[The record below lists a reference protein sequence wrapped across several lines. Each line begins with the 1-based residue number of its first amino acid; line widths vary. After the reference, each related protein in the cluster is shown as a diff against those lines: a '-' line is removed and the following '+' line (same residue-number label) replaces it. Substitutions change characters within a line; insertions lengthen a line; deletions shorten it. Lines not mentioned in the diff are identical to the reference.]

1 MLIKITLLKM
11 KKGLVL
17 LISMLCFTI
26 IVRAQIDFIDRYE
39 ELNTIT
45 TAVPFLII
53 SPDAKAGGMGD
64 VGVASTPDAM
74 SMHWNPAKYA
84 FVDDQAGVAVCYTP
98 WLKSLIPDIDLSYL
112 SGYTKRNDNEAFAFA
127 LRYFTLGEIKFTDNT
142 GNSLGSF
149 NPNELA
155 LSTAYSRKLS
165 DNMSTAIAL
174 RYIYSNLTGGQQ
186 VGTLPTE
193 AGQSIAGD
201 VSAFY
206 IKPIRL
212 GSQNA
217 DLSIGLNISNIGSKI
232 AYTET
237 TTRDFI
243 PTNMRFGSAV
253 TTAIDDYNKIS
264 IEVDFNKLLV
274 PTPPQYDSDGE
285 IIAGMNPDV
294 SVVSGIFQSFGDAPG
309 GAKEEFRE
317 IIYSLGTEYWYDEQF
332 AVRAGYFHEAPTK
345 GDRQFF
351 SLGAGLRYN
360 VFGLDFSYLIPVR
373 SRDEAGAV
381 NPLSNTLRFALTFDF
396 GALQEKPIIPNES

>member
-1 MLIKITLLKM
+1 MIKIRLVKM
-11 KKGLVL
+11 KKELVL
-17 LISMLCFTI
+17 LISIFCLNTI
-26 IVRAQIDFIDRYE
+26 VYAQIDFIDRYE
-39 ELNTIT
+39 DLNTIT

-84 FVDDQAGVAVCYTP
+84 FVKDQAGVAVCYTP

-127 LRYFTLGEIKFTDNT
+127 LRYFTLGEIKFTDNS

-155 LSTAYSRKLS
+155 LSSTYARKLT

-201 VSAFY
+201 VAAFY
-206 IKPIRL
+206 TKPIRL

-243 PTNMRFGSAV
+243 PTNLRFGTSV
-253 TTAIDDYNKIS
+253 TTAIDKYNKIS
-264 IEVDFNKLLV
+264 FEIDLNKLLV
-274 PTPPQYDSDGE
+274 PTPPVYNDGE
-285 IIAGMNPDV
+285 IIAGMDPDV
-294 SVVSGIFQSFGDAPG
+294 SVMSGIFQSFGDAPG
-309 GAKEEFRE
+309 GVKEEFRE
-317 IIYSLGTEYWYDEQF
+317 IIYSLGSEYWYDEQF
-332 AVRAGYFHEAPTK
+332 AIRAGYFHEAPTK

-351 SLGAGLRYN
+351 SLGAGLKYN

-396 GALQEKPIIPNES
+396 GALKDQEVIPEG

>member
-1 MLIKITLLKM
+1 M
-11 KKGLVL
+11 KKLLVL
-17 LISMLCFTI
+17 LISMLCLNI
-26 IVRAQIDFIDRYE
+26 IVKAQIDFIDRYE

-112 SGYTKRNDNEAFAFA
+112 SGYSKRNDNEAFAFA
-127 LRYFTLGEIKFTDNT
+127 LRYFTLGEIKFTDQT

-155 LSTAYSRKLS
+155 LSSTYARKLT

-201 VSAFY
+201 VAAFY
-206 IKPIRL
+206 TKPIRL
-212 GSQNA
+212 GSQDV

-243 PTNMRFGSAV
+243 PTNMRFGTAV

-264 IEVDFNKLLV
+264 FEVDLNKLLV
-274 PTPPQYDSDGE
+274 PTPPAYSDGE

-294 SVVSGIFQSFGDAPG
+294 SVMSGIFQSFGDAPG

-317 IIYSLGTEYWYDEQF
+317 IIYSLGSEYWYDEQF

-360 VFGLDFSYLIPVR
+360 VFGLDFSYLIPTR

-396 GALQEKPIIPNES
+396 GALQEKEIIPNEG

>member
-1 MLIKITLLKM
+1 MPKM
-11 KKGLVL
+11 KKGHVL
-17 LISMLCFTI
+17 LISILCLNM
-26 IVRAQIDFIDRYE
+26 VAKAQIDFIDRYE

-64 VGVASTPDAM
+64 VGVASAPDAM

-84 FVDDQAGVAVCYTP
+84 FVDDYTGFAVCYTP

-112 SGYTKRNDNEAFAFA
+112 SGYFKGEDNQAFAFA
-127 LRYFTLGEIKFTDNT
+127 LRYFTLGEIKFTDNS

-155 LSTAYSRKLS
+155 LSSAYSRKLS

-201 VSAFY
+201 ISAFY
-206 IKPIRL
+206 MKPIRI

-237 TTRDFI
+237 TIRDFI

-264 IEVDFNKLLV
+264 FEVDFNKLLV

-294 SVVSGIFQSFGDAPG
+294 SVVSGIFQSFRDAPG
-309 GAKEEFRE
+309 GVKEEFRE

-396 GALQEKPIIPNES
+396 GALKEQPIIPNEG

>member
-1 MLIKITLLKM
+1 M
-11 KKGLVL
+11 KKVLVL
-17 LISMLCFTI
+17 LISMMCIQTI
-26 IVRAQIDFIDRYE
+26 LKAQIDFIDRYE

-84 FVDDQAGVAVCYTP
+84 FVDDQAGIAVCYTP

-112 SGYTKRNDNEAFAFA
+112 SGYTKKNDNEAFAFA

-155 LSTAYSRKLS
+155 LSSTYARKLT

-201 VSAFY
+201 VAAFY
-206 IKPIRL
+206 TNSIRL

-243 PTNMRFGSAV
+243 PTNMRFGTAV

-264 IEVDFNKLLV
+264 FEVDFNKLLV
-274 PTPPQYDSDGE
+274 PTPPIYNDGE
-285 IIAGMNPDV
+285 IIAGMDPDV
-294 SVVSGIFQSFGDAPG
+294 SVMSGIFQSFGDAPG

-317 IIYSLGTEYWYDEQF
+317 IIYSLGSEYWYDEQF

-373 SRDEAGAV
+373 SRDDAGAV

-396 GALQEKPIIPNES
+396 GALKEQTKISNEG

>member
-1 MLIKITLLKM
+1 M
-11 KKGLVL
+11 KKELVL
-17 LISMLCFTI
+17 LISIFCLNTI
-26 IVRAQIDFIDRYE
+26 VYAQIDFIDRYE
-39 ELNTIT
+39 DLNTIT

-84 FVDDQAGVAVCYTP
+84 FVKDQAGVAVCYTP

-127 LRYFTLGEIKFTDNT
+127 LRYFTLGEIKFTDNS

-155 LSTAYSRKLS
+155 LSSTYARKLT

-201 VSAFY
+201 VAAFY
-206 IKPIRL
+206 TKPIRL

-243 PTNMRFGSAV
+243 PTNLRFGTSV
-253 TTAIDDYNKIS
+253 TTAIDKYNKIS
-264 IEVDFNKLLV
+264 FEIDLNKLLV
-274 PTPPQYDSDGE
+274 PTPPVYNDGE
-285 IIAGMNPDV
+285 IIAGMDPDV
-294 SVVSGIFQSFGDAPG
+294 SVMSGIFQSFGDAPG
-309 GAKEEFRE
+309 GVKEEFRE
-317 IIYSLGTEYWYDEQF
+317 IIYSLGSEYWYDEQF
-332 AVRAGYFHEAPTK
+332 AIRAGYFHEAPTK

-351 SLGAGLRYN
+351 SLGAGLKYN

-396 GALQEKPIIPNES
+396 GALKDQEVIPEG

>member
-1 MLIKITLLKM
+1 M
-11 KKGLVL
+11 KKLLVL
-17 LISMLCFTI
+17 LISMLCLNI
-26 IVRAQIDFIDRYE
+26 IVKAQIDFIDRYE

-84 FVDDQAGVAVCYTP
+84 FVDDQAGVAVCYTS
-98 WLKSLIPDIDLSYL
+98 WLKSLIPDNDLSYL
-112 SGYTKRNDNEAFAFA
+112 SGYSKRNDNEAFAFA
-127 LRYFTLGEIKFTDNT
+127 LRYFTLGEIKFTDQT

-155 LSTAYSRKLS
+155 LSSTYARKLT

-201 VSAFY
+201 VAAFY
-206 IKPIRL
+206 TKPIRL
-212 GSQNA
+212 GSQDV

-243 PTNMRFGSAV
+243 PTNMRFGTAV

-264 IEVDFNKLLV
+264 FEVDLNKLLV
-274 PTPPQYDSDGE
+274 PTPPAYSDGE

-294 SVVSGIFQSFGDAPG
+294 SVMSGIFQSFGDAPG

-317 IIYSLGTEYWYDEQF
+317 IIYSLGSEYWYDEQF

-360 VFGLDFSYLIPVR
+360 VFGLDFSYLIPTR

-396 GALQEKPIIPNES
+396 GALQEKEIIPNEG

>member
-1 MLIKITLLKM
+1 ML
-11 KKGLVL
+11 
-17 LISMLCFTI
+17 
-26 IVRAQIDFIDRYE
+26 
-39 ELNTIT
+39 
-45 TAVPFLII
+45 
-53 SPDAKAGGMGD
+53 
-64 VGVASTPDAM
+64 
-74 SMHWNPAKYA
+74 H
-84 FVDDQAGVAVCYTP
+84 P

-112 SGYTKRNDNEAFAFA
+112 SGYSKRNDNEAFAFA
-127 LRYFTLGEIKFTDNT
+127 LRYFTLGEIKFTDQT

-155 LSTAYSRKLS
+155 LSSTYARKLT

-201 VSAFY
+201 VAAFY
-206 IKPIRL
+206 TKPIRL
-212 GSQNA
+212 GSQDV

-243 PTNMRFGSAV
+243 PTNMRFGTAV

-264 IEVDFNKLLV
+264 FEVDLNKLLV
-274 PTPPQYDSDGE
+274 PTPPAYSDGE

-294 SVVSGIFQSFGDAPG
+294 SVMSGIFQSFGDAPG

-317 IIYSLGTEYWYDEQF
+317 IIYSLGSEYWYDEQF

-373 SRDEAGAV
+373 SRDEAV
-381 NPLSNTLRFALTFDF
+381 W
-396 GALQEKPIIPNES
+396 